1 MTTFLQLEVGD
12 PIFFVEIEKFKLTT
26 GKKVRRSIIKNI
38 IKSNATI
45 YDIGFELENGMKI
58 RVNCNNET
66 QKIDKNDLCI
76 GVLAELNCLI
86 VATSEKGCKDA
97 LTTIVKTNYEAV
109 YKYCA
114 RANANMVRLVTLQ
127 ADCALLEVSK
137 APASVTTEAVYV

>member
-1 MTTFLQLEVGD
+1 MATFLQLEVGD

-38 IKSNATI
+38 IKSNATV

-66 QKIDKNDLCI
+66 QKIDKNEFSI
-76 GVLAELNCLI
+76 GILAELNCLI
-86 VATSEKGCKDA
+86 VATSEEGCKDA
-97 LTTIVKTNYEAV
+97 LTTIVKANYEAV
-109 YKYCA
+109 YKYST

>member
-38 IKSNATI
+38 IKSNATV

-58 RVNCNNET
+58 RVNCNNEA
-66 QKIDKNDLCI
+66 QMIDKNDLCI
-76 GVLAELNCLI
+76 GALAELNCLI
-86 VATSEKGCKDA
+86 VATSEEGCKDA
-97 LTTIVKTNYEAV
+97 MTTIVKANYEVV
-109 YKYCA
+109 YKHYTK
-114 RANANMVRLVTLQ
+114 ANANLIMLATLQ

>member
-86 VATSEKGCKDA
+86 VATSEEGCKDA

-109 YKYCA
+109 YKYA
-114 RANANMVRLVTLQ
+114 TKANANLISLTALQ
-127 ADCALLEVSK
+127 ANSALLELSK
-137 APASVTTEAVYV
+137 VPASVTTEAVYV

>member
-1 MTTFLQLEVGD
+1 MATFLQLEVGD

-38 IKSNATI
+38 IKSNATV

-66 QKIDKNDLCI
+66 QKIDKNEFSI
-76 GVLAELNCLI
+76 GILAELNCLI
-86 VATSEKGCKDA
+86 VATSEEGCKDA
-97 LTTIVKTNYEAV
+97 MTTIVKANYEVV
-109 YKYCA
+109 YKHYTK
-114 RANANMVRLVTLQ
+114 ANANLIMLATLQ